1 MTDPQIA
8 GLMFGIVFVL
18 LLILAFCWLV
28 NRKTCSENSGDHAE
42 TPHDEPKFNMA
53 EPKSANTNGFCPN
66 CGAKL
71 DPANNFCPN
80 CGTPRSVPGNSVIK
94 CPQCGSAN
102 IHFITSQGGQ
112 RFDKSDACCGYLL
125 CGPLGL
131 LCGIKDQDTKTVRK
145 CMNCNH
151 EF

>member
-8 GLMFGIVFVL
+8 GLVFGVFGIL
-18 LLILAFCWLV
+18 TLIVIFCWAYSRSGET
-28 NRKTCSENSGDHAE
+28 NDSETENEFRGDRKGECRMPNENTES
-42 TPHDEPKFNMA
+42 N
-53 EPKSANTNGFCPN
+53 FCPN
-66 CGAKL
+66 CGVKL
-71 DPANNFCPN
+71 EPTSNFCPN

-94 CPQCGSAN
+94 CPKCGSAN

-131 LCGIKDQDTKTVRK
+131 LCGVKDQDTKTVRK